1 MADQIKTVENLATYT
16 IDPAHSGV
24 GFTVA
29 HMGFAR
35 VRGRFDKFDG
45 QIHMVPGELSTLQAE
60 VNIDAK
66 SINTDEKQRDE
77 HLRTNDFLD
86 APTYPNIT
94 FESTGVRDVSG
105 ESFKLEG
112 ELTIRGV
119 TEPVVLDATY
129 LGEGKDPWGGTR
141 VGFSGVT
148 TVNRKDFEVNWNTA
162 LEAGGFLVGDEVTI
176 ELDVQAVLDE
186 EKE

>member
-1 MADQIKTVENLATYT
+1 MSDQTTTAENLATYT
-16 IDPAHSGV
+16 IDPAHSEV
-24 GFTVA
+24 GFTVT
-29 HMGFAR
+29 HMGFAK

-45 QIHMVPGELSTLQAE
+45 QVHMEPDELSTLQAR

-66 SINTDEKQRDE
+66 SINTDEEQRDE

-112 ELTIRGV
+112 ELTIRGI
-119 TEPVVLDATY
+119 TNPVVLNATY

-148 TVNRKDFEVNWNTA
+148 EINRKDFDVNWNTV

-186 EKE
+186 GEE